1 MNLPNSLTLVRMF
14 LVPLLVVVLLTEF
27 DNQEDMIGLSKEWLG
42 AIIFAVASLTDWLDG
57 YLARRRRQI
66 TRLGQIMDPIADKLL
81 VCVLLIWFISLN
93 DSLFYSI
100 PTIVIITRELT
111 ISSMRQ
117 FLLEK
122 KELKDLKVSY
132 IARSKTT
139 MQIICISLIIISPEF
154 GDLFYS
160 FALFL
165 LCLTAMLSLFS
176 FYDYMAKW
184 FKDIF

>member
-1 MNLPNSLTLVRMF
+1 MTLASYISSLRIILIIPIIF
-14 LVPLLVVVLLTEF
+14 LTSFQISAYNYLSLFLFIIAGLTDYIDGYIARKTNTET
-27 DNQEDMIGLSKEWLG
+27 SLG
-42 AIIFAVASLTDWLDG
+42 ALLD
-57 YLARRRRQI
+57 L
-66 TRLGQIMDPIADKLL
+66 LADKLL

-93 DSLFYSI
+93 DSLFYTI

-122 KELKDLKVSY
+122 RELKELKVSY
-132 IARSKTT
+132 IAKSKTT
-139 MQIICISLIIISPEF
+139 MQIICLSLIIISPEF

-165 LCLTAMLSLFS
+165 LCVTAMLSLFS

>member
-1 MNLPNSLTLVRMF
+1 MTLASYISSLRIILIIPIIF
-14 LVPLLVVVLLTEF
+14 LTSFQISAYNYLSLFLFIIAGLTDYIDGYIARKTNTET
-27 DNQEDMIGLSKEWLG
+27 SLG
-42 AIIFAVASLTDWLDG
+42 ALLD
-57 YLARRRRQI
+57 L
-66 TRLGQIMDPIADKLL
+66 LADKLL
-81 VCVLLIWFISLN
+81 VCVLLIWLISLN

>member
-1 MNLPNSLTLVRMF
+1 MTLASYISSLRIILIIPIIF
-14 LVPLLVVVLLTEF
+14 LTSFQISTYNYLSLFLFIIAGLTDYIDGYIARKTNTET
-27 DNQEDMIGLSKEWLG
+27 SLG
-42 AIIFAVASLTDWLDG
+42 ALLD
-57 YLARRRRQI
+57 L
-66 TRLGQIMDPIADKLL
+66 LADKLL
-81 VCVLLIWFISLN
+81 VCVLLVWFISLN
-93 DSLFYSI
+93 DSLFYTV
-100 PTIVIITRELT
+100 PALVIITRELT
-111 ISSMRQ
+111 ISSLRQ

-154 GDLFYS
+154 GKLFYS
-160 FALFL
+160 SSLFL

>member
-1 MNLPNSLTLVRMF
+1 MTLASYISSLRIILIIPIIF
-14 LVPLLVVVLLTEF
+14 LTSFQISAYNYLSLFLFIIAGLTDYIDGYIARKTNTET
-27 DNQEDMIGLSKEWLG
+27 SLG
-42 AIIFAVASLTDWLDG
+42 ALLD
-57 YLARRRRQI
+57 L
-66 TRLGQIMDPIADKLL
+66 LADKLL

-93 DSLFYSI
+93 DSLFYTI

-122 KELKDLKVSY
+122 RELKELKVSY
-132 IARSKTT
+132 IAKSKTT
-139 MQIICISLIIISPEF
+139 MQIICLSLIIISPEF
-154 GDLFYS
+154 GNLFYAFS
-160 FALFL
+160 LFL

>member
-1 MNLPNSLTLVRMF
+1 MTLASYISSLRIILIIPIIF
-14 LVPLLVVVLLTEF
+14 LTSFQISAYNYLSLFLFIIAGLTDYIDGYIARKTNTET
-27 DNQEDMIGLSKEWLG
+27 SLG
-42 AIIFAVASLTDWLDG
+42 ALLD
-57 YLARRRRQI
+57 L
-66 TRLGQIMDPIADKLL
+66 LADKLL